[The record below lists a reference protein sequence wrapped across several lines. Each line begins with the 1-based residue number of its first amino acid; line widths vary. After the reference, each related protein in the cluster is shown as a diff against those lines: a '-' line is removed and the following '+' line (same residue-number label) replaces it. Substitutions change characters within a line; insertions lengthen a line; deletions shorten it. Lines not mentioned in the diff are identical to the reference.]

1 MLIVVW
7 FAQETKKFMK
17 TILHT
22 IDTTGPGGAETVFI
36 DLATRLPQDQYR
48 AVVVIRGKGWVYDE
62 LRRRGIEPVL
72 LDCKGSFN
80 ISYLKGLC
88 RIIRDEQVD
97 VIQSH
102 LLGANVYCSIAGML
116 TGRPV
121 VATFHGEVD
130 IGDRERFK
138 RLKFGAIARG
148 ARHVIAVT
156 DSLRD
161 DIDARTPLSASKIRV
176 IYNGINTQ
184 DFMLPAGDSLRR
196 RYDWDKDCLVIGS
209 LGNIRP
215 AKGYDVLLR
224 AARQI
229 VDNNEQCRFVIAGE
243 AKKDSALL
251 KELLV
256 LRKQLGLEN
265 YVRFLGFTD
274 NAAQFLADIDIFLSS
289 SVSEG
294 LPLSAIQAMVAGA
307 PIVATR
313 CGGYEGLIDDGKTGL
328 LVEVNNPDAI
338 REAVEKLAAS
348 PDMRR
353 DMAARAKQYAVA
365 RYDNAVMLDS
375 YRRLYDG

>member
-7 FAQETKKFMK
+7 FAQETKIFMK

-36 DLATRLPQDQYR
+36 DLATRLPNDRYR
-48 AVVVIRGKGWVYDE
+48 SVVVIRGKGWVYDE
-62 LRRRGIEPVL
+62 LRRRGVEPVL

-80 ISYLKGLC
+80 VSYLKGLC
-88 RIIRDEQVD
+88 RIIREQQVD

-102 LLGANVYCSIAGML
+102 LLGANVYCSIAGIV

-138 RLKFGAIARG
+138 RLKFAAIAKG
-148 ARHVIAVT
+148 ARHVVAVT

-161 DIDARTPLSASKIRV
+161 DIDARTLLSASNIRV
-176 IYNGINTQ
+176 IYNGINTR
-184 DFMLPAGDSLRR
+184 DFMLPAGNSLHR
-196 RYDWDKDCLVIGS
+196 RYGWDEDCLVIGS

-215 AKGYDVLLR
+215 AKGYNVLLR

-229 VDNNEQCRFVIAGE
+229 IDRNDKCRFVIAGE
-243 AKKDSALL
+243 ARQDSALL
-251 KELLV
+251 AELLA
-256 LRKQLGLEN
+256 LRKQLGLDE

-289 SVSEG
+289 SISEG

-313 CGGYEGLIDDGKTGL
+313 CGGYQGLIDDGKTGL
-328 LVEVNNPDAI
+328 LVEVNNPGAI
-338 REAVEKLAAS
+338 HEAVEKLAAS
-348 PDMRR
+348 PDMRKSITER
-353 DMAARAKQYAVA
+353 ARQYAVA